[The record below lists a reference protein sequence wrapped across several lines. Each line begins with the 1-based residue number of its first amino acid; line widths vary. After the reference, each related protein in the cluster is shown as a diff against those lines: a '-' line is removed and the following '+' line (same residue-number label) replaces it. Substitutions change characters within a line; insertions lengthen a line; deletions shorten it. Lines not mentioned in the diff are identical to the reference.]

1 MAADLSS
8 LSTIHIQTAVYT
20 MAAPDTTSI
29 PLIAV
34 VVNDVARTFLSLV
47 AALEVHEDFKTQ
59 VPPTAAHDEFTRFK
73 V

>member
-1 MAADLSS
+1 MAAS
-8 LSTIHIQTAVYT
+8 
-20 MAAPDTTSI
+20 DTTSK

-34 VVNDVARTFLSLV
+34 VVSDVARTFLSLV